1 MIYDFCNEMDI
12 DSTDGRLCMCV
23 CVTRALCVFQHR
35 ESGAEKR
42 GADPESAQAERD
54 ELG

>member
-1 MIYDFCNEMDI
+1 MRWIWIVLM
-12 DSTDGRLCMCV
+12 GWLCVYNACV
-23 CVTRALCVFQHR
+23 CQNR

-42 GADPESAQAERD
+42 RANHEGAQAERD